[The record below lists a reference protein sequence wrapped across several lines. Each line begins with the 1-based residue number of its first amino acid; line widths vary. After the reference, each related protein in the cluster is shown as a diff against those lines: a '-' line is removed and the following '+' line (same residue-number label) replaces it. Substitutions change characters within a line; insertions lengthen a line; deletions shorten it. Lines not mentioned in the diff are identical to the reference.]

1 MSDSQSAVTR
11 PPAVAP
17 GNVAVITG
25 GASGIGLAVAEAM
38 IAEGM
43 SVVLADIDAPKLRDV
58 EARLSEDGAS
68 VATMVC
74 NTTAEA
80 DVDALIEYA
89 VEQFG
94 GVHVM
99 FNNAGI
105 AGVGDAWTDPVEL
118 WKRVLD
124 VNVLGVVYGIRA
136 ALPVMQEQGVGHI
149 VSTASDAGLRSA
161 PGLAP
166 YVASKHAVV
175 GLSESLFLELELT
188 GSPVG
193 ASVLC
198 PFFVKTDLMS
208 KDKEP
213 ETVDSPVA
221 QFINQVLAA
230 GVDGGIPASEVAD
243 AVVAAIKAGRF
254 WILTH
259 DSTREASVAR
269 VQRAADGVNPPVN
282 LPVDPS
288 AAELES

>member
-1 MSDSQSAVTR
+1 MSEVQPAATR
-11 PPAVAP
+11 PPAVAA

-74 NTTAEA
+74 NTTAEPE
-80 DVDALIEYA
+80 VNALIEYA
-89 VEQFG
+89 LEQFG
-94 GVHVM
+94 AVHVM

-105 AGVGDAWTDPVEL
+105 AGVGDAWTDPIDL
-118 WKRVLD
+118 WRRVLD
-124 VNVLGVVYGIRA
+124 VNVLGVVHGIRA
-136 ALPVMQEQGVGHI
+136 ALPVMQQQGVGHI
-149 VSTASDAGLRSA
+149 VSTASDAGLRGV
-161 PGLAP
+161 PGIAP

-175 GLSESLFLELELT
+175 GLSESLFLELELI

-198 PFFVKTDLMS
+198 PEFVKTDLMG
-208 KDKEP
+208 KEP
-213 ETVDSPVA
+213 DTVESPMA
-221 QFINQVLAA
+221 QMLNQVLVA
-230 GVDGGIPASEVAD
+230 GVDGGIPASEVAT
-243 AVVAAIKAGRF
+243 AVVDAIKAGRF

-269 VQRAADGVNPPVN
+269 VQRAADGVNPPVR
-282 LPVDPS
+282 LSAVDI
-288 AAELES
+288 EN

>member
-1 MSDSQSAVTR
+1 MSELQTETVASTR

-38 IAEGM
+38 IGEGM

-68 VATMVC
+68 VATVVC
-74 NTTAEA
+74 NTTVEAE
-80 DVDALIEYA
+80 VDALVEYA
-89 VEQFG
+89 LERFG
-94 GVHVM
+94 GIHVM

-105 AGVGDAWTDPVEL
+105 AGVGDAWSDPVDL

-136 ALPVMQEQGVGHI
+136 VLPVMQEQGIGHI
-149 VSTASDAGLRSA
+149 VSTASHAGLNGA
-161 PGLAP
+161 PGIAP

-198 PFFVKTDLMS
+198 PEFVQTDLMG
-208 KDKEP
+208 KEP
-213 ETVDSPVA
+213 DAVESPMA
-221 QFINQVLAA
+221 QFINQALVA
-230 GVDGGIPASEVAD
+230 GVAGGIPASEVGA
-243 AVVAAIKAGRF
+243 AVVEAIKADRF

-259 DSTREASVAR
+259 DSTRQSSVER
-269 VQRAADGVNPPVN
+269 VRRAADGVNPPIV
-282 LPVDPS
+282 L
-288 AAELES
+288 AES

>member
-1 MSDSQSAVTR
+1 
-11 PPAVAP
+11 
-17 GNVAVITG
+17 VITG

-74 NTTAEA
+74 NTTAEEE
-80 DVDALIEYA
+80 VNALIEYA
-89 VEQFG
+89 LEQFG
-94 GVHVM
+94 AVHVM

-105 AGVGDAWTDPVEL
+105 AGVGDAWTDSIDL
-118 WKRVLD
+118 WRRVLD
-124 VNVLGVVYGIRA
+124 VNVLGVVHGIRA
-136 ALPVMQEQGVGHI
+136 ALPVMQQQGVGHI
-149 VSTASDAGLRSA
+149 VSTASHAGLNGA
-161 PGLAP
+161 PGIAP

-175 GLSESLFLELELT
+175 GLSESLFLELELL

-198 PFFVKTDLMS
+198 PEFVKTDLMS

-213 ETVDSPVA
+213 ETVDSPMA
-221 QFINQVLAA
+221 QFINQALAA
-230 GVDGGIPASEVAD
+230 GVDGGIPASVVAD
-243 AVVAAIKAGRF
+243 AVVAAIKADRF

-269 VQRAADGVNPPVN
+269 VQRAADGVNPPIS
-282 LPVDPS
+282 LPSGD
-288 AAELES
+288 AES

>member
-1 MSDSQSAVTR
+1 MSDAQPAPTR

-25 GASGIGLAVAEAM
+25 GASGIGLAVAESM
-38 IAEGM
+38 IGAGM

-58 EARLSEDGAS
+58 EARLSEDGAN

-80 DVDALIEYA
+80 EVNALIEYA

-105 AGVGDAWTDPVEL
+105 AGVGDAWTDPIEL
-118 WKRVLD
+118 WGRVLD

-136 ALPVMQEQGVGHI
+136 ALPVMQEQGVGHL
-149 VSTASDAGLRSA
+149 VSTASHAGLNGA
-161 PGLAP
+161 PGIAP

-175 GLSESLFLELELT
+175 GLMESLFLELELT

-198 PFFVKTDLMS
+198 PEFVKTDLMNAT
-208 KDKEP
+208 KEP
-213 ETVDSPVA
+213 EAVESPVA
-221 QFINQVLAA
+221 QAINVMLNA
-230 GVDGGIPASEVAD
+230 GVEGGIPASEVGT
-243 AVVAAIKAGRF
+243 AVVDAIRADRF

-259 DSTREASVAR
+259 ESTREASVAR
-269 VQRAADGVNPPVN
+269 VQRAADGVNPTMA
-282 LPVDPS
+282 LPE
-288 AAELES
+288 A

>member
-1 MSDSQSAVTR
+1 MSDSNAASTPSTR
-11 PPAVAP
+11 PTAIAA
-17 GNVAVITG
+17 GHVAVITG

-38 IAEGM
+38 ISAEM

-74 NTTAEA
+74 NTTVEAE
-80 DVDALIEYA
+80 VNALIEFA
-89 VEQFG
+89 LERFG

-105 AGVGDAWTDPVEL
+105 AGVGDAWTDPIEL
-118 WKRVLD
+118 WQRVLD
-124 VNVLGVVYGIRA
+124 VNVLGVVHGIRA
-136 ALPVMQEQGVGHI
+136 ALPVMQQQGVGHI
-149 VSTASDAGLRSA
+149 VSTASHAGLNGA

-175 GLSESLFLELELT
+175 GLSESLFLELELLQ
-188 GSPVG
+188 SPVG

-198 PFFVKTDLMS
+198 PEFVRTDLMG
-208 KDKEP
+208 KEP
-213 ETVDSPVA
+213 STVESPMA
-221 QFINQVLAA
+221 QLINQALVA
-230 GVDGGIPASEVAD
+230 GVDGGIPASEVGA
-243 AVVAAIKAGRF
+243 AVVEAIAADRF

-269 VQRAADGVNPPVN
+269 VQRAADGVNPPIV
-282 LPVDPS
+282 LG
-288 AAELES
+288 ES

>member
-1 MSDSQSAVTR
+1 MSDLQRAVTR

-17 GNVAVITG
+17 GHVAVVTG

-38 IAEGM
+38 IGEGM
-43 SVVLADIDAPKLRDV
+43 SVVLADVDAPKLRDA

-74 NTTAEA
+74 NVTAEA
-80 DVDALIEYA
+80 EVNALIEFA
-89 VEQFG
+89 LEQFG
-94 GVHVM
+94 AVHVM

-105 AGVGDAWTDPVEL
+105 VGVGDAWTDPVDL
-118 WKRVLD
+118 WRRVFD

-136 ALPVMQEQGVGHI
+136 ALPVMQQQGVGHI
-149 VSTASDAGLRSA
+149 VSIASHAGLNGA
-161 PGLAP
+161 PGIAP

-175 GLSESLFLELELT
+175 GLSESLFLELEMA

-198 PFFVKTDLMS
+198 PEFVKTDLMN
-208 KDKEP
+208 KAKEP
-213 ETVDSPVA
+213 ETVDSPMA
-221 QFINQVLAA
+221 QFVNQALAA
-230 GVDGGIPASEVAD
+230 GVAGGIPASDVAD
-243 AVVAAIKAGRF
+243 AVVDAIKADRF

-269 VQRAADGVNPPVN
+269 VQRAADGVNPPIN
-282 LPVDPS
+282 IPDDP
-288 AAELES
+288 AAEQAS